1 VKTDADFLLDV
12 LRDGEWHSLNEILAR
27 SFHERGCALTVH
39 SRASDLRA
47 AGYVIVN
54 EPIPGVRRA
63 SSRYRL
69 VADDPPATNSP
80 EPQGTHGEGSHGSGE
95 DSQLVLVSVLSKPE
109 WA

>member
-27 SFHERGCALTVH
+27 SFRERGCALTVH

-47 AGYVIVN
+47 AGYAIVN

-69 VADDPPATNSP
+69 VADDPPAMENSP
-80 EPQGTHGEGSHGSGE
+80 EPGTDGEGSHGSGE
-95 DSQLVLVSVLSKPE
+95 DQLALTGAPFRRRGE
-109 WA
+109 